1 MHICYVWIKR
11 LRVFTVNIRG
21 VWMQADK
28 FMNCDIAQRSLDVI
42 DFIVYVRGVWI
53 HTRYSSLQLI

>member
-1 MHICYVWIKR
+1 M
-11 LRVFTVNIRG
+11 NIRG
-21 VWMQADK
+21 VWMQADE